1 MSDELITL
9 ATYRSAP
16 KADLAKALL
25 AESGIQAFVAD
36 ATAVTADWFL
46 GNAIGY
52 VKLEVPASQAEAALA
67 LLNEHPQ
74 LLDRGRP
81 PAVADD
87 GVVKCLACGTVM
99 PDDTDRC
106 PACGWSYDE
115 DAGNGE
121 QST

>member
-1 MSDELITL
+1 MSDELVTL

-52 VKLEVPASQAEAALA
+52 VKLEVPASQAAAALA

-81 PAVADD
+81 PANPDD
-87 GVVKCLACGTVM
+87 GVVKCLACDTVM

-106 PACGWSYDE
+106 PACGWSYDD
-115 DAGNGE
+115 DAGDG
-121 QST
+121 